1 MGLSSSFISTGL
13 TIYLLMIPVI
23 FSVLNIFSFLDI
35 DFSSYKDFRF
45 IMFYAYSSSAD
56 FSSSDIL
63 DDIIYFLSF
72 FLGFN
77 LIDEFISGDIIEFV
91 WLFSAFFPF
100 AGISNC

>member
-1 MGLSSSFISTGL
+1 
-13 TIYLLMIPVI
+13 
-23 FSVLNIFSFLDI
+23 
-35 DFSSYKDFRF
+35 
-45 IMFYAYSSSAD
+45 
-56 FSSSDIL
+56 L

-91 WLFSAFFPF
+91 WLFSAFLPF